1 VEPDGDT
8 GTDDLGQ
15 IREED
20 PRRLIEQLRS
30 TPAERIV
37 EDLFSTLLTAAEVK
51 LGRRDA
57 RLFIDLCAVVH
68 ENAGGHV
75 SDQVSKQVET
85 TLGQLRFAQVS
96 AENEMAKRGDAEPND
111 LTRAPTTARQTPVSS
126 GGRATEQPSSKLWVP
141 RH

>member
-1 VEPDGDT
+1 VKPDGDA
-8 GTDDLGQ
+8 GADDLGQ
-15 IREED
+15 VRED

-37 EDLFSTLLTAAEVK
+37 EEVFSTLLAAAEVK

-57 RLFIDLCAVVH
+57 RLFIDLCAAVH
-68 ENAGGHV
+68 EYAGGYV
-75 SDQVSKQVET
+75 PDQVSKQVES

-96 AENEMAKRGDAEPND
+96 AENEMAKKGDAEPND
-111 LTRAPTTARQTPVSS
+111 LTGVPTTARQSPASP
-126 GGRATEQPSSKLWVP
+126 GDRATETQPSKLWVP

>member
-8 GTDDLGQ
+8 GTDDPGQ

-68 ENAGGHV
+68 EHAGGYV

-96 AENEMAKRGDAEPND
+96 AENEMAKKGDAEPND
-111 LTRAPTTARQTPVSS
+111 LARVPTTARQASPSPGDRTSEP
-126 GGRATEQPSSKLWVP
+126 QPSRLWVP